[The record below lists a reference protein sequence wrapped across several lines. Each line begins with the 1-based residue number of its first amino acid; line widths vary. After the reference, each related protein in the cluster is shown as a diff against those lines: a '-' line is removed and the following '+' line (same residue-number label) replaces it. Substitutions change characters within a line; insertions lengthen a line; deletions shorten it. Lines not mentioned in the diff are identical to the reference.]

1 MIIKI
6 EIIHDDPEKESE
18 FKSFKGDDLTSPIH
32 DAIAFLN
39 EEQQKEMVV

>member
-1 MIIKI
+1 MIVKI

-18 FKSFKGDDLTSPIH
+18 FKAFKGDDLTSPIH

-39 EEQQKEMVV
+39 KEQQKEMVV